1 MVSQAAADQLAR
13 PDSNQADI
21 ERGVNEATRAY
32 IEQAVRKAVDAQNLG
47 ANIDKAVREAR
58 SDEIAKAVAEA
69 DAREGGGPG
78 FVFPHGAYTDIK
90 NILAIQNDP
99 VYEVAL
105 REWDRREAYLGNRVD
120 RREKASADLV
130 NQLFNIVGF
139 FSVFQGVV
147 LTAVS
152 QLKSDT
158 SCGIIWFPV
167 ILSTVACVV
176 SIVGLRIKF
185 RNLKELEDSIRD
197 EKSAQKVSPCNL
209 SISAYNLSS
218 DQLVRLNFVRLAAF
232 TSVPRCNQNAF

>member
-1 MVSQAAADQLAR
+1 M
-13 PDSNQADI
+13 
-21 ERGVNEATRAY
+21 
-32 IEQAVRKAVDAQNLG
+32 
-47 ANIDKAVREAR
+47 
-58 SDEIAKAVAEA
+58 
-69 DAREGGGPG
+69 
-78 FVFPHGAYTDIK
+78 FPHGAYTDIK

-105 REWDRREAYLGNRVD
+105 REWDRREAYLGNGWKGV
-120 RREKASADLV
+120 
-130 NQLFNIVGF
+130 FNVVGF

-167 ILSTVACVV
+167 ILSIIACVV

-185 RNLKELEDSIRD
+185 RNLRKELEDSIRD

-209 SISAYNLSS
+209 SIRAYNLSS
-218 DQLVRLNFVRLAAF
+218 DQLLRLRGISHHRAAGRCKGRWSSGLPPF
-232 TSVPRCNQNAF
+232 KKYSTYTCKCETHTAGRRTKGGPCEVSQAMEAHRSSLILKLSVKEPRCGTFQPKTSGRVLLPLAVAAWTHQLLFHPCPSFLPL